1 MDTATWLIIGGL
13 TLIILIAALVALNR
27 SWGNFPNRAGT
38 LPPASASA
46 PGMSRLPSAPD
57 ADWEAQPPL
66 GTPERPAPT
75 IERTNQEGGL
85 VLIEHALVRRT
96 AEQAIDRG
104 GPITRYIVR
113 QGEQVYF
120 DFSQIADPEQRREAY
135 DLMRRFN
142 AGQDVDISAMLKMVN
157 RLFKQ

>member
-1 MDTATWLIIGGL
+1 MDATSWFILGGL
-13 TLIILIAALVALNR
+13 TLIALITAMIALKR
-27 SWGNFPNRAGT
+27 SWGNFPDRAGT
-38 LPPASASA
+38 LPSANASA
-46 PGMSRLPSAPD
+46 PGMSSLPNSSIAP
-57 ADWEAQPPL
+57 WVEQPPL
-66 GTPERPAPT
+66 GTPERPAPA
-75 IERTNQEGGL
+75 IEPTSHAGGL
-85 VLIEHALVRRT
+85 VLIEHGLVRRS
-96 AEQAIDRG
+96 AVQALERG

-157 RLFKQ
+157 QLFR

>member
-1 MDTATWLIIGGL
+1 MDVTTWLILGGL
-13 TLIILIAALVALNR
+13 ALIAVIAALVALKR
-27 SWGNFPNRAGT
+27 SWGNFPDRAGT
-38 LPPASASA
+38 LPPAGASA
-46 PGMSRLPSAPD
+46 PGVSRWFSAPA
-57 ADWEAQPPL
+57 ADWEAPPAL
-66 GTPERPAPT
+66 GTPERPVEV
-75 IERTNQEGGL
+75 IESTREEGGL
-85 VLIEHALVRRT
+85 VLIEHPLVRRS
-96 AEQAIDRG
+96 AEQALERG
-104 GPITRYIVR
+104 GSITRYIVR